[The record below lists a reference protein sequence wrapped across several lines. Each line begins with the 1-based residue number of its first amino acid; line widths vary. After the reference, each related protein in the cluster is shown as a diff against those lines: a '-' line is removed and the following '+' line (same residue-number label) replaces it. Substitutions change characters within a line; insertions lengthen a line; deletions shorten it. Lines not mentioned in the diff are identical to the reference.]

1 MSGVNIRK
9 YPANAGNV
17 GGTRAAGAIKYIVI
31 HYTGNDGDTA
41 ANNAKYYAG
50 NVVKT
55 SAHYFIDE
63 KEIVQSVDD
72 LRVAWA
78 VGGKKYPS
86 CPQTGGGTL
95 HGRCLN
101 ANSISIE
108 LCDEKKNGVYAPGAK
123 TVAQA
128 LELTKALMKKYNIPA
143 SNVIRHFDV
152 TGKLCPAYW
161 SGRENAGK
169 WEKEFK
175 SRLVEPD
182 YREVLKKRAGLLDPT
197 LDYLAAYKYGAD
209 LISKLA
215 TMKQFARFGQNSKGC
230 VQRGHSLIHDNI
242 FDNKTVP
249 KHSETAQKF
258 PLRPYLLR
266 QNFGCW
272 ENEKTLKLQ

>member
-17 GGTRAAGAIKYIVI
+17 GGTRAASGIRYIVI

-41 ANNAKYYAG
+41 LNNAKYYAS

-55 SAHYFIDE
+55 SAHYFVDA
-63 KEIVQSVDD
+63 KEVIQSVDD
-72 LRVAWA
+72 LCVAWA

-108 LCDEKKNGVYAPGAK
+108 LCDAKKDGAYAPSAK

-169 WEKEFK
+169 WEKEFHGK
-175 SRLVEPD
+175 LAGPD
-182 YREVLKKRAGLLDPT
+182 YRVMLKARAGLVDAT
-197 LDYLAAYKYGAD
+197 LDYLAAYKYGDD
-209 LISKLA
+209 LIRKLA
-215 TMKQFARFGQNSKGC
+215 TMK
-230 VQRGHSLIHDNI
+230 
-242 FDNKTVP
+242 
-249 KHSETAQKF
+249 
-258 PLRPYLLR
+258 
-266 QNFGCW
+266 
-272 ENEKTLKLQ
+272 

>member
-17 GGTRAAGAIKYIVI
+17 GGTRAASGIRYIVI

-41 ANNAKYYAG
+41 MNNAKYYAS

-55 SAHYFIDE
+55 SAHYFVDAMEVI
-63 KEIVQSVDD
+63 QSVDD

-86 CPQTGGGTL
+86 CPQTGGGTMY
-95 HGRCLN
+95 GKCKN

-108 LCDEKKNGVYAPGAK
+108 LCDAVKNGVYAPGAK

-161 SGRENAGK
+161 SGKENAGK

-175 SRLVEPD
+175 SRLSEPD
-182 YREVLKKRAGLLDPT
+182 YREMLKKRAGLLDPT
-197 LDYLAAYKYGAD
+197 LDYLAAYKYGDD
-209 LISKLA
+209 LVRKLA
-215 TMKQFARFGQNSKGC
+215 TMK
-230 VQRGHSLIHDNI
+230 
-242 FDNKTVP
+242 
-249 KHSETAQKF
+249 
-258 PLRPYLLR
+258 
-266 QNFGCW
+266 
-272 ENEKTLKLQ
+272 

>member
-41 ANNAKYYAG
+41 LDNAKYYAS

-55 SAHYFIDE
+55 SAHYFVDE

-72 LRVAWA
+72 LRIAWA

-86 CPQTGGGTL
+86 CAQTGGGTMY
-95 HGRCLN
+95 GKCKN

-108 LCDEKKNGVYAPGAK
+108 ICDAKKDGVYAPGAK

-143 SNVIRHFDV
+143 SNVI
-152 TGKLCPAYW
+152 L
-161 SGRENAGK
+161 
-169 WEKEFK
+169 
-175 SRLVEPD
+175 
-182 YREVLKKRAGLLDPT
+182 
-197 LDYLAAYKYGAD
+197 
-209 LISKLA
+209 
-215 TMKQFARFGQNSKGC
+215 
-230 VQRGHSLIHDNI
+230 
-242 FDNKTVP
+242 
-249 KHSETAQKF
+249 
-258 PLRPYLLR
+258 PL
-266 QNFGCW
+266 
-272 ENEKTLKLQ
+272 

>member
-1 MSGVNIRK
+1 MNIRK
-9 YPANAGNV
+9 YPATAGNV
-17 GGTRAAGAIKYIVI
+17 GGTRTASGIRYIVI

-169 WEKEFK
+169 WEKEYK
-175 SRLVEPD
+175 RRHVEPD
-182 YREVLKKRAGLLDPT
+182 YREVLKKRAGLLAPT
-197 LDYLAAYKYGAD
+197 LAYLAAYKYGSD
-209 LISKLA
+209 LIRKLA
-215 TMKQFARFGQNSKGC
+215 TMK
-230 VQRGHSLIHDNI
+230 
-242 FDNKTVP
+242 
-249 KHSETAQKF
+249 
-258 PLRPYLLR
+258 
-266 QNFGCW
+266 
-272 ENEKTLKLQ
+272 

>member
-1 MSGVNIRK
+1 VSGVNIRK

-17 GGTRAAGAIKYIVI
+17 GGTRAASGIRYIVI

-41 ANNAKYYAG
+41 MNNAKYYAS

-55 SAHYFIDE
+55 SAHYFVE
-63 KEIVQSVDD
+63 SVDD

-86 CPQTGGGTL
+86 CPRTGGGTL

-108 LCDEKKNGVYAPGAK
+108 ICDAKKDGVYAPSAK

-128 LELTKALMKKYNIPA
+128 LALTKALMKKYNIPA

-161 SGRENAGK
+161 SGKENAGK
-169 WEKEFK
+169 WEQEFHGK
-175 SRLVEPD
+175 LTAPD
-182 YREVLKKRAGLLDPT
+182 YRAQLQKRAGLTDGT
-197 LDYLAAYKYGAD
+197 MDYLSAYQYGDD
-209 LISKLA
+209 LVQKLA
-215 TMKQFARFGQNSKGC
+215 TMK
-230 VQRGHSLIHDNI
+230 
-242 FDNKTVP
+242 
-249 KHSETAQKF
+249 
-258 PLRPYLLR
+258 
-266 QNFGCW
+266 
-272 ENEKTLKLQ
+272 

>member
-1 MSGVNIRK
+1 MDIRK

-17 GGTRAAGAIKYIVI
+17 GGTRAASGIRYIVI

-41 ANNAKYYAG
+41 MNNAKYYAG

-55 SAHYFIDE
+55 SAHYFVDE

-108 LCDEKKNGVYAPGAK
+108 LCDAKKDGVYAPSAK

-128 LELTKALMKKYNIPA
+128 LELTKVLMKKYNIPA

-169 WEKEFK
+169 WESEFHGK
-175 SRLVEPD
+175 LAGPD
-182 YREVLKKRAGLLDPT
+182 YRAMLKARAGLVDAT
-197 LDYLAAYKYGAD
+197 LDYLESYKYGSD
-209 LISKLA
+209 LVRKLA
-215 TMKQFARFGQNSKGC
+215 MMK
-230 VQRGHSLIHDNI
+230 
-242 FDNKTVP
+242 
-249 KHSETAQKF
+249 
-258 PLRPYLLR
+258 
-266 QNFGCW
+266 
-272 ENEKTLKLQ
+272 

>member
-17 GGTRAAGAIKYIVI
+17 GGKRTASGIRYIVI

-41 ANNAKYYAG
+41 MNNAKYYAS

-108 LCDEKKNGVYAPGAK
+108 ICDAKKDGAYAPDARA
-123 TVAQA
+123 VERA
-128 LELTKALMKKYNIPA
+128 LALTRELMKKYNIPV

-161 SGRENAGK
+161 SASGK
-169 WEKEFK
+169 R
-175 SRLVEPD
+175 SS
-182 YREVLKKRAGLLDPT
+182 RAGLRSRTTAKCSKSAPVWRMRRWTT
-197 LDYLAAYKYGAD
+197 LPLTNTAA
-209 LISKLA
+209 
-215 TMKQFARFGQNSKGC
+215 T
-230 VQRGHSLIHDNI
+230 
-242 FDNKTVP
+242 
-249 KHSETAQKF
+249 
-258 PLRPYLLR
+258 
-266 QNFGCW
+266 
-272 ENEKTLKLQ
+272 

>member
-1 MSGVNIRK
+1 MDIRK
-9 YPANAGNV
+9 YPAYAGNV
-17 GGTRAAGAIKYIVI
+17 GGTRAASGIRYIVI

-41 ANNAKYYAG
+41 MNNAEYYAS

-55 SAHYFIDE
+55 SAHYFVDAN
-63 KEIVQSVDD
+63 EIVQSVDD
-72 LRVAWA
+72 LRIAWA

-108 LCDEKKNGVYAPGAK
+108 LSDAKKDGVYAPSAK

-161 SGRENAGK
+161 SGKEKAGK
-169 WEKEFK
+169 WEKESHGK
-175 SRLVEPD
+175 LVVLD
-182 YREVLKKRAGLLDPT
+182 YRAMLKARAGLVDAT
-197 LDYLAAYKYGAD
+197 LDYLESYKYGSD
-209 LISKLA
+209 LVRKLA
-215 TMKQFARFGQNSKGC
+215 TMK
-230 VQRGHSLIHDNI
+230 
-242 FDNKTVP
+242 
-249 KHSETAQKF
+249 
-258 PLRPYLLR
+258 
-266 QNFGCW
+266 
-272 ENEKTLKLQ
+272 

>member
-1 MSGVNIRK
+1 MDIRK

-17 GGTRAAGAIKYIVI
+17 GGTRAASSIRYIVI

-41 ANNAKYYAG
+41 MNNAKYYAS

-55 SAHYFIDE
+55 SAHYFVDAN
-63 KEIVQSVDD
+63 EIVQSVDD
-72 LRVAWA
+72 LRIAWA

-108 LCDEKKNGVYAPGAK
+108 LCDAKKDGVYAPSAK

-161 SGRENAGK
+161 SGKENAGK
-169 WEKEFK
+169 WEKEFHGK
-175 SRLVEPD
+175 LAEPD

-197 LDYLAAYKYGAD
+197 LDYLAAYKYGDD
-209 LISKLA
+209 LIRKLA
-215 TMKQFARFGQNSKGC
+215 MMK
-230 VQRGHSLIHDNI
+230 
-242 FDNKTVP
+242 
-249 KHSETAQKF
+249 
-258 PLRPYLLR
+258 
-266 QNFGCW
+266 
-272 ENEKTLKLQ
+272 

>member
-17 GGTRAAGAIKYIVI
+17 GGTRAASSIRYIVI

-41 ANNAKYYAG
+41 MNNAKYYAS

-55 SAHYFIDE
+55 SAHYFVDE
-63 KEIVQSVDD
+63 KEVIQSVDD
-72 LRVAWA
+72 LCVAWA

-86 CPQTGGGTL
+86 CAQTGGGTMY
-95 HGRCLN
+95 GKCKN
-101 ANSISIE
+101 ADSISIE
-108 LCDEKKNGVYAPGAK
+108 LCDAVKNGVYAPGAK

-161 SGRENAGK
+161 SGKENAGK

-197 LDYLAAYKYGAD
+197 LDYLTAYKYGSD
-209 LISKLA
+209 LIRKLA
-215 TMKQFARFGQNSKGC
+215 TMK
-230 VQRGHSLIHDNI
+230 
-242 FDNKTVP
+242 
-249 KHSETAQKF
+249 
-258 PLRPYLLR
+258 
-266 QNFGCW
+266 
-272 ENEKTLKLQ
+272 